1 MGRTQEFNEN
11 KKVKAL
17 QHPSYTNKAVDTG
30 SELGLEE
37 ELIYHAISTCGL
49 RQKQISKLP
58 LIPCP

>member
-37 ELIYHAISTCGL
+37 ELISAHVVYDNSRL
-49 RQKQISKLP
+49 VNYL
-58 LIPCP
+58 